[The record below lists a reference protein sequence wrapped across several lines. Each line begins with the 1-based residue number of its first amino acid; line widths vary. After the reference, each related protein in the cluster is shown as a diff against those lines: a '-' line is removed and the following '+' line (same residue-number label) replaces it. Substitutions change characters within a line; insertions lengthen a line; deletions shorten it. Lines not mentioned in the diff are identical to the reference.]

1 MDMWLLTVHSE
12 KCGTVS
18 FPTYSVTEITG
29 EIVYEGNQTFAEKH
43 PEINFL
49 IGLLLLIGMVIAA
62 VLLVKWILEEA
73 FATCI
78 IVWISFL

>member
-1 MDMWLLTVHSE
+1 MWLLKVHSE

-49 IGLLLLIGMVIAA
+49 IVLLLLIGMVIAA